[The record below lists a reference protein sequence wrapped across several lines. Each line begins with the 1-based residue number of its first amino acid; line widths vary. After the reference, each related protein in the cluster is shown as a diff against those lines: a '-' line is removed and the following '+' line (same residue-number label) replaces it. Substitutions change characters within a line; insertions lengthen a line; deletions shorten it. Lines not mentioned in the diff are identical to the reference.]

1 MNRKGLL
8 LSLLM
13 LLGAA
18 PVFSQMDMVRVCI
31 DNSVSNQT
39 LLANIEKNAT
49 HLLSAFNSTILG
61 GKSSLKLDEESFTED
76 GLARIRELWKSS
88 AMMCPISAITEKC
101 LSLGEGKGFQIR
113 NLPVIMLAADE
124 EDQDQELVV
133 NFTPTGKIDNILVAL
148 EQHRYMD
155 IIKANNS
162 VDDFVRRQT
171 IIEFVENFR
180 TSYNRRDIDYINSVF
195 SNDALIITGKVVKIK
210 EQSDHMLQSLGTER
224 VLYQTSTKEEYI
236 KNLKRCFSRNSYI
249 NLKFEELEVIRHPVH
264 EHIYGVTLKQ
274 YWNSS
279 NYSDVGYLFLMIDFT
294 VPDFPCIQV
303 RTWQPD
309 KYNGRTIDRNEVFK
323 LSDFNI

>member
-249 NLKFEELEVIRHPVH
+249 NLKFEELEVIRHPAH